1 MPALATWGRAGLA
14 DLQSFL
20 AAADAATTRP
30 GDRDAV
36 GQALRAD
43 RRHGL
48 SSDAWARPALHLAL
62 HTAHH
67 RGQVNAR
74 LRELGAEPPLVDYI
88 AWLWKGRPDAM
99 WPRNVAPPGT
109 ATT

>member
-20 AAADAATTRP
+20 AAADAATTARVIELP
-30 GDRDAV
+30 
-36 GQALRAD
+36 
-43 RRHGL
+43 
-48 SSDAWARPALHLAL
+48 WAKRFVPAGGTVSHPSLGETALHLAL
-62 HTAHH
+62 HTTHH

-88 AWLWKGRPDAM
+88 AWLWKGRPGAM